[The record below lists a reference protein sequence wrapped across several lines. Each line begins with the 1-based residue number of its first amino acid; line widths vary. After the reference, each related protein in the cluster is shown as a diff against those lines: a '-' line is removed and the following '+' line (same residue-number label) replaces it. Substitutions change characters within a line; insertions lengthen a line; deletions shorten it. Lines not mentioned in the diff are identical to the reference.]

1 MELRIEQLDDEGLG
15 VSGRYRVPYTLPGEI
30 VRPIRTYRRRHFIYV
45 PEFELVSLSPN
56 RVAPKCQHY
65 GICGGCRLQHMA
77 YSDQIHFKEE
87 KLARI
92 LRFPISVL
100 PSPRIFGHRNRID
113 VVITPNG
120 IGFRQF
126 GSWWRV
132 FDLVDCPVFGSRAS
146 KAVTA
151 LREFMSDNHLQ
162 PYDLKTHQGFLRYIV
177 LREGKNTGEFMINLV
192 TAKGTLPDPTPYFP
206 ADSIYHSVNSS
217 LSDVSYGDPVRFWGK
232 EYITERLGPVS
243 YLIHP
248 NSFFQTNTY
257 QAENLVRIV
266 ADYVGGNRILDLYSG
281 VGTFSIYLATR
292 GFAVS
297 GIELNPFSVDLARKN
312 AELNGVSDR
321 ATFVVGKDSDV
332 SDFRDYDTVI
342 LDPPRAGLHP
352 RLAQRLA
359 EKGPEAIVYVS
370 CNPKTY
376 KRDLEVLST
385 AYRLEEIRGLDMFPH
400 TPHVELVSLLR
411 RKSQ

>member
-1 MELRIEQLDDEGLG
+1 LELRIEQLDDEGLG
-15 VSGRYRVPYTLPGEI
+15 VSGRHRIPYTLPGEV
-30 VRPIRTYRRRHFIYV
+30 VRPLRSFRRKRLIYV
-45 PEFELVSLSPN
+45 PEFKLVSPSPN
-56 RVAPKCQHY
+56 RVAPKCPHY
-65 GICGGCRLQHMA
+65 GVCGGCRLQHMN
-77 YSDQIHFKEE
+77 YSDQIRFKEE

-92 LRFPISVL
+92 LGFSVSVI
-100 PSPRIFGHRNRID
+100 PSPKIFGHRNRID
-113 VVITPNG
+113 IVITPKG

-132 FDLVDCPVFGSRAS
+132 FDLNDCPVFGPRAG
-146 KAVTA
+146 KAVAA
-151 LREFMSDNHLQ
+151 LREFISDYSLQ
-162 PYDLKTHQGFLRYIV
+162 PYDLKTHEGVLRYIV
-177 LREGKNTGEFMINLV
+177 LREGKNTGEFMVNLV
-192 TAKGTLPDPTPYFP
+192 TAEGELPDPTPYFS
-206 ADSIYHSVNSS
+206 AHSVYHSVNST

-232 EYITERLGPVS
+232 EYITERLNDVQ

-257 QAENLVRIV
+257 QAENLVRFV
-266 ADYVGGNRILDLYSG
+266 AEYVDGENILDLYSG
-281 VGTFSIYLATR
+281 VGTFSVYLAKR

-297 GIELNPFSVDLARKN
+297 GIEINPFSVDLARKN

-352 RLAQRLA
+352 KLAQRLV
-359 EKGPEAIVYVS
+359 ERGPDTIVYVS
-370 CNPKTY
+370 CNPRTY
-376 KRDLEVLST
+376 KRDLDVLSS

-411 RKSQ
+411 RY